1 MKKTLTIILV
11 GFLVLISGGCDNPTD
26 NGDKITGGTNTLDD
40 TSLNDNFIGSASE
53 YFYDLEEDVNVKF
66 YRWDQEKIG
75 TPILFNPDVDT
86 LNFRTFPEYLL
97 SIVPGEPGE
106 PYTDLNNNGVYDDG
120 EPFEDQGNSMW
131 DLGEPFTDANGNGF
145 YDNGEDY
152 EDLDDNGFWTGTERL
167 LDVNGDCVWNDA
179 ETWDDQNGDEVWTAP
194 EPLIDEYMDFGMWNA
209 HEPYTDVDGSGDYT
223 PDDEFD
229 DANLDDVWT
238 VAEPYD
244 DLNGNGQWD
253 AEEPFEDRNE
263 DGIFDIGEPYDDNI
277 NSDCNWSDQ
286 EPYAEVYNASL
297 PAPISGCNCVE
308 IEVIPNFLYFYTN
321 CGNDGEYEPECGDT
335 FPLSG
340 DLNNNGVH
348 DGAETFTDTNGNGV
362 WDGDFIIDENDNC
375 LHDPEEPYEDI
386 YFPFGEF
393 NPDESITLDYN
404 GNGEWDEHEPFEDL
418 NGDGEWNDDEE
429 FVDWSGDDVWTPGE
443 PLVEYFENG
452 VWDDAEAFIDVN
464 GNGEWDNDGEGF
476 SDMDSDCIWDVGES
490 FLDIPGLSNPEW
502 NGYTDRHTIHE
513 EEVTVLDS
521 VTINSVQYRQLNQM
535 VWDFD
540 LERYKAFVSDWE
552 GQDTTIFFQDSFD
565 SLVFQ
570 QSIIDLPDPGVSF
583 YVDESEWIE
592 NVYIYSEGPSIFENT
607 FAINQKVV
615 SSDSLFFR
623 HPADCNLNGLVDIA
637 EIRDVGEFDCIE
649 GEYTFYAPG
658 QFGFCDLSN
667 GILDEAEPYLERDNP
682 GDSGYGTRD
691 SNEPYVDLNC
701 NGYWDDAETVDS
713 GNGVWDDAEPETLYI
728 SSLEPNALLVSYDN
742 YPDLSNPRILST
754 VSSEEWFADCGED
767 LLCPGDDEY
776 EEADDG
782 EGNGILDDGEEFQ
795 DFNNDGMPF
804 GAADSLRTI
813 TGEWLYNIINADEFD
828 NYRTKEVA
836 NVDSMVTIFSNNI
849 IEEINFGQDNN
860 DYYIAKT
867 QWQHE
872 ESTSPGII
880 LRDYDYLILRGGAN
894 INKLVHPS
902 YFLPPGFWGNTQN
915 DLDYADGFWY
925 ENFTVDEILYYTPGG
940 NFRDGERFVT
950 DTTITTNAGDYYVQ
964 KSFAVDSDE
973 VTVPARKILWY
984 EDTVNDVMVCSA
996 DSFTVASVISD
1007 CPADTVFK
1015 NVFMVTNQLEMTMIG
1030 PGITYGERVVS
1041 WLSSGHGVVKE
1052 QLFYRWN
1059 QAPWSSEHEWIEH
1072 SKIELAEFRQL
1083 DNSGGGLMRNLFG
1096 TSRSVRLDR
1105 LEFESELNHDPYQ
1118 VKRTAGFQRV
1128 SIPTNNN

>member
-11 GFLVLISGGCDNPTD
+11 GFLVFISGGCDNPTD
-26 NGDKITGGTNTLDD
+26 NDDKITGGTNTLED
-40 TSLNDNFIGSASE
+40 TSLNANFIGSSSD
-53 YFYDLEEDVNVKF
+53 YFYDLEENVNVKF
-66 YRWDQEKIG
+66 YRWDQENIG
-75 TPILFNPDVDT
+75 TPILFDPDVDT

-97 SIVPGEPGE
+97 SIIPGEPGE

-131 DLGEPFTDANGNGF
+131 DIGEPFTDANGNGF
-145 YDNGEDY
+145 FDVGEIY

-167 LDVNGDCVWNDA
+167 MDVNGNCFRDSAETFIDNITSDGLWTPPETLLNEYLENCIWDA
-179 ETWDDQNGDEVWTAP
+179 EE
-194 EPLIDEYMDFGMWNA
+194 EYLDNNPA
-209 HEPYTDVDGSGDYT
+209 DGFYT
-223 PDDEFD
+223 PEDEFD
-229 DANLDDVWT
+229 DENRDGVWSPAEDFEDT
-238 VAEPYD
+238 VNE
-244 DLNGNGQWD
+244 NGIWDD
-253 AEEPFEDRNE
+253 AEIFDDINE
-263 DGIFDIGEPYDDNI
+263 NEVFDIGEPYEDIDGN
-277 NSDCNWSDQ
+277 CNYSFIEGWVD
-286 EPYAEVYNASL
+286 YFV
-297 PAPISGCNCVE
+297 IFGCGSPDTYDV
-308 IEVIPNFLYFYTN
+308 
-321 CGNDGEYEPECGDT
+321 ECGDLFT
-335 FPLSG
+335 PS
-340 DLNNNGVH
+340 NANH
-348 DGAETFTDTNGNGV
+348 DVNGNGV
-362 WDGDFIIDENDNC
+362 WDDA
-375 LHDPEEPYEDI
+375 EPFTDL
-386 YFPFGEF
+386 
-393 NPDESITLDYN
+393 NA
-404 GNGEWDEHEPFEDL
+404 NGEWDGDTYTDANENCMWDDIEPIIDDEHPIGWRNPDEEITLDHNGNGLWDEAEEFTDRNDNEEWDGDETFDDED
-418 NGDGEWNDDEE
+418 GDGIWDAGEE
-429 FVDWSGDDVWTPGE
+429 LTW
-443 PLVEYFENG
+443 EYIDNC

-464 GNGEWDNDGEGF
+464 DNNEWDNDGEDF
-476 SDMDSDCIWDVGES
+476 ADMDSDCIWDVGES
-490 FLDIPGLSNPEW
+490 FLDISDLSNPEW

-570 QSIIDLPDPGVSF
+570 QSIIDLPDPDVSF

-607 FAINQKVV
+607 FAIHQKVV

-623 HPADCNLNGLVDIA
+623 HPADCNLNGIVDIA
-637 EIRDVGEFDCIE
+637 EVRDVGETDCIE
-649 GEYTFYAPG
+649 GDYTYDTAG

-667 GILDEAEPYLERDNP
+667 GVMDEAEPYLERDNP
-682 GDSGYGTRD
+682 GDSGYGTRE

-701 NGYWDDAETVDS
+701 NGLWDDAEIVDS
-713 GNGVWDDAEPETLYI
+713 GNGIWDDVEPATLYT
-728 SSLEPNALLVSYDN
+728 SSLEPNSLLVSYDN
-742 YPDLSNPRILST
+742 YPVLSNPRILST
-754 VSSEEWFADCGED
+754 VSSEEWFEDCGVD
-767 LLCPGDDEY
+767 LLCPGDEEY
-776 EEADDG
+776 EEADDD

-795 DFNNDGMPF
+795 DYNNDGMPF

-813 TGEWLYNIINADEFD
+813 TGEWIYNIISADEFE

-849 IEEINFGQDNN
+849 IEEIGFSQDNN

-872 ESTSPGII
+872 ESTNPGII
-880 LRDYDYLILRGGAN
+880 LRNYDYHILRGGTN

-940 NFRDGERFVT
+940 NFRDGERFVM
-950 DTTITTNAGDYYVQ
+950 DTTITTNVGDYYIQ
-964 KSFAVDSDE
+964 KSFSVDGAE
-973 VTVPARKILWY
+973 VIVPARKILWY
-984 EDTVNDVMVCSA
+984 EDTVNNVMVCSA
-996 DSFTVASVISD
+996 DSITVASVISE

-1015 NVFMVTNQLEMTMIG
+1015 PVFMVTNQLEMTMIG
-1030 PGITYGERVVS
+1030 PGITYGERVVT
-1041 WLSSGHGVVKE
+1041 WLSAGHGVVKE

-1059 QAPWSSEHEWIEH
+1059 QAPWASEHEWIEY
-1072 SKIELAEFRQL
+1072 SKIELAEYRHL
-1083 DNSGGGLMRNLFG
+1083 GNSGGGLMRNLFG
-1096 TSRSVRLDR
+1096 TSRSVRLDK
-1105 LEFESELNHDPYQ
+1105 LEFESDLDHDPYQ
-1118 VKRTAGFQRV
+1118 VRRTAGFQRV